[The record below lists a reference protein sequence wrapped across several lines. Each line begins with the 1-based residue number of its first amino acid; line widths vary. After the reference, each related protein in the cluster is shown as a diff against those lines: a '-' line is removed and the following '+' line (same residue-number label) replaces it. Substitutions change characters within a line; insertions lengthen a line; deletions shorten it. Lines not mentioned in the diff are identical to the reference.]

1 MIKTNIS
8 TKGQLT
14 SSIVVTDDEDKF
26 GSPTTMT
33 VKQHVELD
41 SRQKQWDDRI
51 VASVCGSMTT
61 AVLEIESEPQVEKP
75 ETQNSQFEVYADIS
89 SEYIELESL
98 MDKMRISVKILSD
111 KKTID
116 KLINSNNVLSLTTE
130 DGDEVTIKMVIEHN

>member
-75 ETQNSQFEVYADIS
+75 ETQNSQFEFHADIS

-130 DGDEVTIKMVIEHN
+130 DGDEVTIKMAIEN